1 MLIENI
7 KSPQDLKSIKI
18 QDLNA
23 LAEELRCA
31 IIERVSINGGHL
43 ASNLGVVE
51 LTIALHYIFNSPE
64 DKIIWDVG
72 HQSYAHK
79 LLTGRHKDFD
89 TLRRYGGISG
99 FPRIGENPH
108 DAFGT
113 GHSST
118 SISAALGILEARDI
132 IRKFQISN
140 FKFQIPNKVIAVIG
154 DGALT
159 SGLAFEGLNHAGHL
173 KKDLIVILNDNEMS
187 ISRNV
192 GALSN
197 YLNKIL
203 SGTFYRKFKKE
214 TKALLEGIPKIGETV
229 VKIAERAEGS
239 MKGFFLPGGLFED
252 LGFNYLGPI
261 DGHDIPLLI
270 ETLNSIKD
278 VNEPTLIHVVT
289 KKGKGYKFS
298 EEDPCIYHG
307 VGPFEADTGIQKDS
321 SELQVTSNEKSVSSQ
336 HQSVKVSKCQSIKD
350 SDTSSVTRHSLLSYS
365 DVFGIALVE
374 IAGTDKRV
382 VAITA
387 AMKEGTGLSEFAE
400 RFPERFYDVGIAEPH
415 AVTFA
420 AGLASQGLMPVVA
433 IYSTF
438 LQRSYD
444 EIIHDVC
451 LQNLPVV
458 FAIDRAGIVGEDGA
472 THQGLFDISFLRH
485 IPNLLFMSPK
495 DGQEM
500 KDMLKFAVQ
509 YNGPSAIRYPRGKT
523 NQQSAVSSQQSEMI
537 IGKAEV
543 LMEGDD
549 VAIIAVGNTV
559 NPSLKAA
566 EALKGDGINVCVI
579 NARFI
584 KPLDEKLI
592 ISTAEK
598 IKNIITVEENVIAGG
613 FGSAV
618 LECLNK
624 AGITDARV
632 KIIGIDN
639 KFVEHGSQKILRNK
653 YGIDEDRIY
662 KHAMKLLNKAA
673 TT

>member
-7 KSPQDLKSIKI
+7 KSPQDLKSIKKE
-18 QDLNA
+18 DLNA
-23 LAEELRCA
+23 LAEELRDI

-51 LTIALHYIFNSPE
+51 LTIALHYVFNSPK

-72 HQSYAHK
+72 HQSYTHK
-79 LLTGRHKDFD
+79 LLTGRYKDFD
-89 TLRRYGGISG
+89 TLRRHGGISG
-99 FPRIGENPH
+99 FPRIEENPH

-118 SISAALGILEARDI
+118 SISAALGILAARDI
-132 IRKFQISN
+132 LK
-140 FKFQIPNKVIAVIG
+140 KFQIPNKVIAVIG

-197 YLNKIL
+197 YLNKVL

-229 VKIAERAEGS
+229 AKIAERAEGS
-239 MKGFFLPGGLFED
+239 IKGFFLPGGLFED
-252 LGFNYLGPI
+252 IGFNYLGPI

-270 ETLNSIKD
+270 ETLNSIKNA
-278 VNEPTLIHVVT
+278 NEPTLIHVAT
-289 KKGKGYKFS
+289 KKGKGYRFS

-307 VGPFEADTGIQKDS
+307 VGPFEVGTGLQKDS
-321 SELQVTSNEKSVSSQ
+321 NESAVTT
-336 HQSVKVSKCQSIKD
+336 D
-350 SDTSSVTRHSLLSYS
+350 SLLSYS
-365 DVFGIALVE
+365 DVFGNALTE
-374 IAGTDKRV
+374 IAWTNKKI

-387 AMKEGTGLSEFAE
+387 AMKDGTGLSEFAE

-420 AGLASQGLMPVVA
+420 AGLASQGLRPVVT

-500 KDMLKFAVQ
+500 KEMLKFAVQ
-509 YNGPSAIRYPRGKT
+509 HNGPSAIRYPRGKVQNT
-523 NQQSAVSSQQSEMI
+523 EACPQTYLSGDKTQNTDIEAGKSEI
-537 IGKAEV
+537 LI
-543 LMEGDD
+543 EGND
-549 VAIIAVGNTV
+549 VAIISVGYTV
-559 NPSLKAA
+559 TPSLKAA
-566 EALKGDGINVCVI
+566 DMLKKDGINACII

-584 KPLDEKLI
+584 KPLDEELI
-592 ISTAEK
+592 ISIAKK

-624 AGITDARV
+624 AGITNARV
-632 KIIGIDN
+632 KIIGIDD

-653 YGIDEDRIY
+653 YSLNEEGIY
-662 KHAMKLLNKAA
+662 KHTLKLLNIS
-673 TT
+673 